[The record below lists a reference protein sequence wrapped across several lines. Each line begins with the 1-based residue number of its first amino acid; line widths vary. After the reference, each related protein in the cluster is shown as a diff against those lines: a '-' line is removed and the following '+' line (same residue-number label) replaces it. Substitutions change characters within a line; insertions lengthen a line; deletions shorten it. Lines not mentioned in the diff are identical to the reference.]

1 MTKAQVKAAK
11 ARAADQ
17 AAVASEAVAV
27 AIDNLHM
34 QVADQPVAE
43 ASESQPVKLIMR
55 DGKKLY
61 AAVNGVELT
70 LAGTK
75 GLREYVTFSKP
86 TTGNA
91 PQYRAFIDLMV
102 NRKVRTARDLFAT
115 LCREAGAPVP
125 TRATRTT
132 SNTDDDETLD
142 L

>member
-1 MTKAQVKAAK
+1 MTKAQVKEAK
-11 ARAADQ
+11 ARASEQ
-17 AAVASEAVAV
+17 AAAAAAASVIAT
-27 AIDNLHM
+27 
-34 QVADQPVAE
+34 AE
-43 ASESQPVKLIMR
+43 MAEEGYPEMPPVKLIMR